1 MSQSFVDLPIE
12 AKRADILTRM
22 DVLHDKLMEAREALN
37 QRKNER
43 KTKNLNQEDILNL
56 QLNQFTVKPTYE
68 TIATD
73 T

>member
-68 TIATD
+68 TIATE